1 MTNEMVTKYKVL
13 KTVDKPDNIKKYH
26 LVNDSEG
33 IAVEWDTYE
42 EAKAIADLFQTNS
55 LHGYT
60 YIVIHPNGKLD
71 V

>member
-1 MTNEMVTKYKVL
+1 MINELETKYKVL
-13 KTVDKPDNIKKYH
+13 KTLDKPDTIKKYH

-42 EAKAIADLFQTNS
+42 GAKYIADLFQTNS
-55 LHGYT
+55 INGYT

>member
-1 MTNEMVTKYKVL
+1 
-13 KTVDKPDNIKKYH
+13 
-26 LVNDSEG
+26 VNDSEG

-42 EAKAIADLFQTNS
+42 EAKYIADLFQTNS
-55 LHGYT
+55 VHGYT